1 MNEGS
6 IDWRWAQGCRC
17 LGHTL
22 HHAQDGRPLW
32 GGTGWWVGGED
43 RPGGREGR
51 EFLPPP
57 PQVLNPTSS
66 CIYFFFLN
74 PASLPEASNLLFNI
88 GLCD

>member
-57 PQVLNPTSS
+57 PGTESYLFLYLFLLLKS
-66 CIYFFFLN
+66 CFSARGI
-74 PASLPEASNLLFNI
+74 
-88 GLCD
+88 